1 MQLMFFAEIFN
12 SSALKEKLI
21 MCLLICWFKEWPNNI
36 IRETITNLQDDHMAL
51 SFAIVAKA
59 RVSNE

>member
-1 MQLMFFAEIFN
+1 MQLMFFTEIFY

-21 MCLLICWFKEWPNNI
+21 MCLLSCWFKEWLNNI

-51 SFAIVAKA
+51 SFAIVSKG